1 MSKLISILTKALK
14 ALADKGENVPLDR
27 VTKRLETAGVRQNEI
42 DAAGIPSLLSE
53 SPTVTTRSGN
63 EAVTPQSILDLDANR
78 LDAPAITNDGLI
90 AEETALFK
98 EQNKEVLTGS
108 DLQAQQNRE
117 SPEWHEQRIARLQLE
132 IDENNEYLRE
142 LELEPDSQFEMEDVA
157 LENAEFE
164 SDIEIYEEQLFELR
178 ERLANPVPDTTPA
191 IREQTRD
198 VPEGVSGIRGEIF
211 TSIAPKDVNLDTYGV
226 SIFTDARTKR
236 NSTGVEN
243 DPELRSVHFP
253 TFDDYSYHMR
263 WDIEEDGNTL
273 RIFEMQNDLSPTGE
287 GPLINNFFGTDG
299 NLNNLPDALLPQAEK
314 NNLEKIFNETVKTK
328 QKLTET
334 ILDPILKA
342 HDFEIKLTA
351 DDLVDANTAGP
362 LDGTERWEM
371 SSYNEF
377 SDTYDVR
384 EITSPPGMGR
394 EIHILEKGEDFD
406 FIGEDITN
414 DVLSQVKTAHEE
426 FTSSIVKLFEE
437 TEGITRKA
445 QETINFNF
453 NKQFDQTYDPYQ
465 NLINRA
471 IVKADAENLDSVKFL
486 IGNNSPTSTEYM
498 GISNY
503 YSENERGLLVRSLSI
518 QKHYESVIAG
528 QIRRTAEKIGAKVK
542 MDNKGY
548 LILTLPAAGFTL
560 PLYADEE
567 DKESSF
573 IATATVRGNDPEE
586 AREYLNNRQPQSP
599 PPLPEGRSVRGNFNT
614 GGKVIEIIA
623 NIAASIMKNSK
634 KPITEAA
641 ATEAAENIVKQVNV
655 QQTDEFSDVPVLMG
669 TDDPDYAEFL
679 ETETRVLLREKHD
692 LSPTELEEQ
701 FGLLSDPENFS
712 KRRGYTEEEIQDWDR
727 SVELQDQIEI
737 KTGFDTMDE
746 TFIIQNVLDDI
757 QARDIDYGGEP
768 QSPPPLPEGR
778 SVRGD
783 FNTGGKVLRSLGR
796 TRRAEGGPPH
806 RGYFK
811 PVKELLTDNK
821 DKEFVRRVLNPA
833 LNDALKRDKSVASNE
848 THRMAAEV
856 DDKTGN
862 WFVYPTVVNKGGTLT
877 KPANPMQ
884 AALDSGEY
892 ISFGKDKDQA
902 VWLAADNYKI
912 QEFKEHVKKAAP

>member
-1 MSKLISILTKALK
+1 MPNPIVSKLSKALI
-14 ALADKGENVPLDR
+14 ALADKGENVPINR
-27 VTKRLETAGVRQNEI
+27 VEKRLETAGVRQDELE
-42 DAAGIPSLLSE
+42 AAGIPSLLGE

-108 DLQAQQNRE
+108 DLQAQVNRE

-132 IDENNEYLRE
+132 IDNNNEYLRE

-157 LENAEFE
+157 LQNAEFE
-164 SDIEIYEEQLFELR
+164 DDIEIYEEQLFELT

-211 TSIAPKDVNLDTYGV
+211 QTIAPKDVNLDTYGV

-236 NSTGVEN
+236 NSAGVEG
-243 DPELRSVHFP
+243 DRELESAHFP

-299 NLNNLPDALLPQAEK
+299 NLSKLPDALLPQAEK

-351 DDLVDANTAGP
+351 DDLVDENAARP

-371 SSYNEF
+371 STYNEF

-426 FTSSIVKLFEE
+426 FTSSLVKLFEE
-437 TEGITRKA
+437 SESITTKA

-471 IVKADAENLDSVKFL
+471 IVKADAENLDRVKFL
-486 IGNNSPTSTEYM
+486 IGNNSSTSTEYM
-498 GISNY
+498 GISDY
-503 YSENERGLLVRSLSI
+503 YSENKRGLLVRSLSI

-528 QIRRTAEKIGAKVK
+528 QIKRTAEKIGARAIL
-542 MDNKGY
+542 DSKGY
-548 LILTLPAAGFTL
+548 LILTLPVAGFSL

-599 PPLPEGRSVRGNFNT
+599 PPLPEGRSVRG
-614 GGKVIEIIA
+614 
-623 NIAASIMKNSK
+623 
-634 KPITEAA
+634 
-641 ATEAAENIVKQVNV
+641 
-655 QQTDEFSDVPVLMG
+655 
-669 TDDPDYAEFL
+669 
-679 ETETRVLLREKHD
+679 
-692 LSPTELEEQ
+692 
-701 FGLLSDPENFS
+701 
-712 KRRGYTEEEIQDWDR
+712 
-727 SVELQDQIEI
+727 
-737 KTGFDTMDE
+737 
-746 TFIIQNVLDDI
+746 
-757 QARDIDYGGEP
+757 
-768 QSPPPLPEGR
+768 
-778 SVRGD
+778 D
-783 FNTGGKVLRSLGR
+783 FNTGGKVLGSLQR
-796 TRRAEGGPPH
+796 TRKAEGGIF
-806 RGYFK
+806 G
-811 PVKELLTDNK
+811 LLEKGIKKGAAYLGFDDDRQLQISADATDLTK
-821 DKEFVRRVLNPA
+821 QIAPDKEVTWVHQGSPITTEQLRNLKTNRDQISLSGDEETFDAVNHALFGYESGAGPMTAFAGQAKEVYQGAKQAMRGKEWRTELKDMWNNSWGIDQRKQNLSRPEFDMNLAQAIMDTKGRMERGEALQMGRDIIINP
-833 LNDALKRDKSVASNE
+833 RD
-848 THRMAAEV
+848 
-856 DDKTGN
+856 
-862 WFVYPTVVNKGGTLT
+862 
-877 KPANPMQ
+877 
-884 AALDSGEY
+884 
-892 ISFGKDKDQA
+892 
-902 VWLAADNYKI
+902 LA
-912 QEFKEHVKKAAP
+912 Q

>member
-1 MSKLISILTKALK
+1 MPNPIVSKLSKALI

-27 VTKRLETAGVRQNEI
+27 VEKRLETAGVRQDELE
-42 DAAGIPSLLSE
+42 AAGIPSLLGE

-132 IDENNEYLRE
+132 IDNNNEYLRE
-142 LELEPDSQFEMEDVA
+142 LELEPDSQFAMEDVA

-164 SDIEIYEEQLFELR
+164 SDIEIYEEQLFELT

-211 TSIAPKDVNLDTYGV
+211 TSIAPKDVNLDTYAV

-236 NSTGVEN
+236 NSTGVE
-243 DPELRSVHFP
+243 DDQELRSVHFP

-299 NLNNLPDALLPQAEK
+299 NLSKLPDALLPQAEK

-351 DDLVDANTAGP
+351 DDLVDENAARP

-371 SSYNEF
+371 STYNEF

-426 FTSSIVKLFEE
+426 FTSSLVKLFEE
-437 TEGITRKA
+437 SESITTKA

-471 IVKADAENLDSVKFL
+471 IVKADAENLDRVKFL

-503 YSENERGLLVRSLSI
+503 YSENKRGLLVRSLSI

-528 QIRRTAEKIGAKVK
+528 QIKRTAEKIGGKIK
-542 MDNKGY
+542 PDSKGY
-548 LILTLPAAGFTL
+548 LILTLPAAGFSL

-573 IATATVRGNDPEE
+573 ITTATIRGNDPEE

-599 PPLPEGRSVRGNFNT
+599 PPLPEGRSVRG
-614 GGKVIEIIA
+614 
-623 NIAASIMKNSK
+623 
-634 KPITEAA
+634 
-641 ATEAAENIVKQVNV
+641 
-655 QQTDEFSDVPVLMG
+655 
-669 TDDPDYAEFL
+669 
-679 ETETRVLLREKHD
+679 
-692 LSPTELEEQ
+692 
-701 FGLLSDPENFS
+701 
-712 KRRGYTEEEIQDWDR
+712 
-727 SVELQDQIEI
+727 
-737 KTGFDTMDE
+737 
-746 TFIIQNVLDDI
+746 
-757 QARDIDYGGEP
+757 
-768 QSPPPLPEGR
+768 
-778 SVRGD
+778 D
-783 FNTGGKVLRSLGR
+783 FNTGGKVLGSLQR
-796 TRRAEGGPPH
+796 TRKAEGGIF
-806 RGYFK
+806 G
-811 PVKELLTDNK
+811 LLEKGIKKGAAYLGFDDDRQLQISADATDLTK
-821 DKEFVRRVLNPA
+821 QIAPDKEVTWVHQGSPITTEQLRNLKTNRDQISLSGDEETFDAVNHA
-833 LNDALKRDKSVASNE
+833 LFGYESGAGPMTAFAGQAKEVYQGAKQAMRGKEWRTELKDMWNNSWGIDQRKQNLSRPEFDMNLAQAIMDTKGRMERGEALQMGRDIIINY
-848 THRMAAEV
+848 R
-856 DDKTGN
+856 D
-862 WFVYPTVVNKGGTLT
+862 
-877 KPANPMQ
+877 
-884 AALDSGEY
+884 
-892 ISFGKDKDQA
+892 
-902 VWLAADNYKI
+902 LA
-912 QEFKEHVKKAAP
+912 Q